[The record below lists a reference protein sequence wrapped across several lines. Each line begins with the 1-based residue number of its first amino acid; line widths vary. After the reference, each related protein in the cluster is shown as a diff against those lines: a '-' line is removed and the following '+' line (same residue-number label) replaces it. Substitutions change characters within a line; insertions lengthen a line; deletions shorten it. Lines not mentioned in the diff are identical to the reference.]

1 MNRVD
6 DKLVNEAKKYVF
18 ELINTNISK
27 KLLYHSV
34 NHTKDVLKNAE
45 LIGSLNNLSNE
56 DFNILRIST
65 IFHDIGFI
73 EVYDGHEEISV
84 LYARQFLKERDVN
97 ESIINEISTA
107 IMATKVP
114 QKPKNLISRILC
126 DADLM
131 NLSHEEKY
139 LKDVELLREEWI
151 KCGKEAYSQ
160 QDFYQ
165 VTLDFFKNHHFHTE
179 YGKNILR
186 PKKDRTEEILI
197 EVMNK

>member
-1 MNRVD
+1 MNRID

-18 ELINTNISK
+18 ELINTNISE

-45 LIGSLNNLSNE
+45 LIGSLNNLSEE

-73 EVYDGHEEISV
+73 EVYEGHEEISV
-84 LYARQFLKERDVN
+84 LYAKKFLEERDID
-97 ESIINEISTA
+97 ESIINEVSTA

-114 QKPKNLISRILC
+114 QNPKNLISMILC

-131 NLSHEEKY
+131 NLSHEKKY

-151 KCGKEAYSQ
+151 ECGKEVYSQ
-160 QDFYQ
+160 QEFYQ

-179 YGKNILR
+179 YGKSTLR